1 MGKIPIALTAA
12 LLVCVG
18 NAVSVRNAHRPFMQT
33 GTRSTFQA
41 VPDLNQTELPSWVEN
56 DAPGQ
61 DQNELPDWFENDA
74 PDQDQNELP
83 DWFENDAPG
92 QNQTELPDW
101 VENDAESAP
110 EVRAQQYETSDALD
124 AGSFTSEILLGDYPD
139 NWGYWKYF

>member
-61 DQNELPDWFENDA
+61 DQNELPDWFENHA
-74 PDQDQNELP
+74 PDQDQ
-83 DWFENDAPG
+83 
-92 QNQTELPDW
+92 TELPAW

-124 AGSFTSEILLGDYPD
+124 AKSFTSEILLGNYPD
-139 NWGYWKYF
+139 HWGYWKYF

>member
-18 NAVSVRNAHRPFMQT
+18 NAISVRNAHRPFMQT
-33 GTRSTFQA
+33 GTRYTFQA
-41 VPDLNQTELPSWVEN
+41 VPDLNQTELPDWVEN

-74 PDQDQNELP
+74 PDQDQ
-83 DWFENDAPG
+83 
-92 QNQTELPDW
+92 TELPSW

-110 EVRAQQYETSDALD
+110 EVRAQQYETSDELD

-139 NWGYWKYF
+139 S

>member
-18 NAVSVRNAHRPFMQT
+18 NAISVRNAHRPFMQT

-83 DWFENDAPG
+83 DW
-92 QNQTELPDW
+92 

-124 AGSFTSEILLGDYPD
+124 AKSFTSEILLGNYPD
-139 NWGYWKYF
+139 HWGYWKYF